1 MNCAACGNVIPEGA
15 QACPYCGAQASAPVY
30 QQSYAQYQTGAYP
43 PGYQTPYL
51 YTQQPSREENG
62 FLHTL
67 SLLPRAFADSF
78 TQPGEVLRAMV
89 ERRDLFTAPVVAVLV
104 LVMTFLSSIVIL
116 HGVVGDLYGFM
127 ASLSGAAGSAA
138 AVNQG
143 VTYIVG
149 RIAPS
154 VGGAAA
160 LCQLICML
168 VPTAVFMLYICVF
181 CRVTFSWELSLG
193 FLAITSMNT
202 VAVSLLAMALSLLSP
217 FLALIVVAAGM
228 AVSYGKACSM
238 LGLITARP
246 ENQLVFAKLLLT
258 AAAIVLSLAL
268 AGLAGGALMQGVA
281 RQIASLLS
289 SVSSLI

>member
-15 QACPYCGAQASAPVY
+15 QTCPFCGAQASAPVY
-30 QQSYAQYQTGAYP
+30 QQSYVQYQTGQYP

-51 YTQQPSREENG
+51 YTQEPAREENG

-67 SLLPRAFADSF
+67 SLLPRAFVDSF

-89 ERRDLFTAPVVAVLV
+89 ERRDLLTAPIVALLV
-104 LVMTFLSSIVIL
+104 LVMTFLSSVVIL
-116 HGVVGDLYGFM
+116 HGVVGSLYGFV
-127 ASLSGAAGSAA
+127 ASLGGAGGSAA
-138 AVNQG
+138 AANQG

-154 VGGAAA
+154 VGGTAA
-160 LCQLICML
+160 LCQLISMA
-168 VPTAVFMLYICVF
+168 VPTAVFMFYICVL

-193 FLAITSMNT
+193 FLAVTSMNT
-202 VAVSLLAMALSLLSP
+202 VAVSLLAMAVSLLSP
-217 FLALIVVAAGM
+217 FAALIVVAAGM

-246 ENQLVFAKLLLT
+246 DNQLVGAKLLLT
-258 AAAIVLSLAL
+258 AIAIIVSLAL
-268 AGLAGGALMQGVA
+268 AGLVGGVLMQGVA
-281 RQIASLLS
+281 RQIVSLLS